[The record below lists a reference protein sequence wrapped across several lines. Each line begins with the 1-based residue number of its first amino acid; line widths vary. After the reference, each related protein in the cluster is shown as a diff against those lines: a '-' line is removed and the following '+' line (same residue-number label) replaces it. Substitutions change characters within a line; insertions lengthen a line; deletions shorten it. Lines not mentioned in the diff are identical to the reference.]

1 MAYVRKVKCITKILP
16 KHTTF
21 RKAIPYIKDIE
32 LLEKVATSHNEA
44 HKVQVLSQLTLKY
57 YDCIN
62 TIGTTSTGV
71 MAYKDMSV
79 YDDKTEHDITYDIYY
94 LIRVIVI
101 QAVVAVGIEKSIE
114 SVLQTFHKHNFD
126 IEDIYIY
133 RITKR

>member
-1 MAYVRKVKCITKILP
+1 MSEKLNALQKYYQSIL
-16 KHTTF
+16 HF

-44 HKVQVLSQLTLKY
+44 YKVQVLSQLTLKY

-133 RITKR
+133 I